1 MDKPNSGPVVYFL
14 KIFHMIVGH
23 VSIVLLYH
31 DSFGPYR
38 LMYFPTLIHFYLAV
52 SSLLAQ
58 NQKVNSLKMLPLYH
72 VPEGVFLCVCDC
84 VFVGV
89 YFYDCVC
96 SLMCAVDA
104 SSFKQLQY

>member
-1 MDKPNSGPVVYFL
+1 MDKPNSGPVVYFF

-58 NQKVNSLKMLPLYH
+58 NQKIYSLKMLPLYH
-72 VPEGVFLCVCDC
+72 VPEGVFLCVCVIVCLWVCIFMIVC
-84 VFVGV
+84 VH
-89 YFYDCVC
+89 
-96 SLMCAVDA
+96 
-104 SSFKQLQY
+104 